1 MEMLSLT
8 GLLSSLS
15 ISLASLFFSFPH
27 CLPSLPLCPSPRLAS
42 LSWSVSGFGH
52 IAMMTPDVYAS
63 CDQLEAQ
70 GVKFQKKP
78 DEGRM
83 KGLAFALDP
92 DGYWIEIISRSANSP
107 IKLNYTLAQ
116 TMLRVKDPVKSLRFY
131 QELLGM
137 DLLRV
142 REFGVGTDWG
152 FTLYFLANL
161 TDEQREELARNPEPE
176 EAVSRCLLSL
186 SVPLPSSPSLYLYLS
201 LSLSLPLPLSLYLSF
216 SSSADSISS
225 D

>member
-1 MEMLSLT
+1 
-8 GLLSSLS
+8 
-15 ISLASLFFSFPH
+15 
-27 CLPSLPLCPSPRLAS
+27 
-42 LSWSVSGFGH
+42 
-52 IAMMTPDVYAS
+52 MMTPDVYAS
-63 CDQLEAQ
+63 CDQLEAH

-92 DGYWIEIISRSANSP
+92 DGYWIEIISRSINSP

-137 DLLRV
+137 DLIRV
-142 REFGVGTDWG
+142 REFGTGTDWG

-161 TDEQREELARNPEPE
+161 TDEQREELSNNPDPE
-176 EAVSRCLLSL
+176 EAVRRRLLTLSL
-186 SVPLPSSPSLYLYLS
+186 TLTLLLLDRFTPPL
-201 LSLSLPLPLSLYLSF
+201 
-216 SSSADSISS
+216 
-225 D
+225 